1 MYLHIICLFKQAY
14 HFKWRILDNIII
26 YLFPGEGVRS
36 TDSWWISSGVCFLPH
51 RNCKMHLSLD
61 FRESKQFIIS
71 FHVPFFFFPIRNHKK
86 VFPNKDQGM
95 KDESVWNHPNLSSR
109 INNAQSNY
117 LRNYVKH
124 INRVC
129 YITYNHHSLSVFL
142 SSEFPCTS
150 RTLAAPSGRTC
161 QEFCKREIFL
171 SDPRKGVDLTSKRF
185 QADADQCDNKDLLF
199 AQWS

>member
-71 FHVPFFFFPIRNHKK
+71 FHVPFFFFSQYETIKKYFLTKIREWKMS
-86 VFPNKDQGM
+86 QYG
-95 KDESVWNHPNLSSR
+95 
-109 INNAQSNY
+109 
-117 LRNYVKH
+117 
-124 INRVC
+124 
-129 YITYNHHSLSVFL
+129 ITQ
-142 SSEFPCTS
+142 T
-150 RTLAAPSGRTC
+150 
-161 QEFCKREIFL
+161 
-171 SDPRKGVDLTSKRF
+171 
-185 QADADQCDNKDLLF
+185 
-199 AQWS
+199 